1 MYVIFTLYKMEELIA
16 CKYEDISNRRKALY
30 MEILMSSKNDRLL
43 EDMLKN
49 TISTRKKL
57 EKIDLYYN
65 LRKRKIITK
74 ISNPTIQKLMDENND
89 KKTEVKI
96 KLLFSKSK
104 DESTELKSQLNSL
117 SKEERKLIRKLQLIL
132 GINYS
137 DFSSNS
143 IMAIEE

>member
-16 CKYEDISNRRKALY
+16 CKYEDILNRRKALY
-30 MEILMSSKNDRLL
+30 MEILTSSNSDGSL

-49 TISTRKKL
+49 TISMRRKLK
-57 EKIDLYYN
+57 KIDLDYN
-65 LRKRKIITK
+65 LRKRKIITM

-117 SKEERKLIRKLQLIL
+117 SKEERKLIRKL
-132 GINYS
+132 
-137 DFSSNS
+137 
-143 IMAIEE
+143 